1 MAVPAMPTS
10 ADRSLNG
17 GLLLLART
25 LWIALAAIQLLSFA
39 STVPGYFSLADHPC
53 ASNCALTLQERHILS
68 GAGIA
73 PQSYVLTLLALKAL
87 SVLVAAIMATLLFV
101 RRSRAWLALVAAYV
115 ILIIPPSTALDLG
128 PAVTTS
134 AQMTAFR
141 LPLVA
146 DIALGSI
153 QSAAILGLFLLFPSG
168 RFIPR
173 WTWLLLV
180 GFLIYQE
187 TYAVW
192 AATQNALALGWIVFF
207 VAVTVNIAY
216 RYRRVSS
223 PLERQQTKWVIAGF
237 VVFMSVSLA
246 FWLPPFTPLGAT
258 IYTPMSHIV
267 YTLCLMIMPLTFF
280 IAIQRYRLYDIDVL
294 IRRTLIYGAVSV
306 ILAATYAIVV
316 SGAQFL
322 LLRVGGQ
329 RGSASQLTIVV
340 TTLLIAALF
349 LPLRQRIQ
357 RLVDRRFYRRHYD
370 AERTLARFGASL
382 RNYVDLDQITAE
394 LAEVVD
400 DTMQPAHVSLWLRG
414 NTPIS

>member
-1 MAVPAMPTS
+1 MPTS
-10 ADRSLNG
+10 ADRLLNG
-17 GLLLLART
+17 RFLLLARA

-39 STVPGYFSLADHPC
+39 ATIPGYFRLADHPC
-53 ASNCALTLQERHILS
+53 AANCALTLQERHILS

-73 PQSYVLTLLALKAL
+73 PHSYVLTLLALKAL

-101 RRSRAWLALVAAYV
+101 RRSHAWLALVAAYV
-115 ILIIPPSTALDLG
+115 ILLIPTATTLDLG
-128 PAVTTS
+128 PVVTTS
-134 AQMTAFR
+134 TQTTAFR
-141 LPLVA
+141 LPLLA
-146 DIALGSI
+146 DIVFGSL
-153 QSAAILGLFLLFPSG
+153 QNAAILGLFLLFPRG

-180 GFLIYQE
+180 GFLFFIA
-187 TYAVW
+187 TYTVW
-192 AATQNALALGWIVFF
+192 PAAQNVLSLGWIVFF
-207 VAVTVNIAY
+207 VGVTVNIAY

-223 PLERQQTKWVIAGF
+223 PLEQQQTKWVIAGF
-237 VVFMSVSLA
+237 VVFMFISLA

-258 IYTPMSHIV
+258 IYTPISHIT
-267 YTLCLMIMPLTFF
+267 YTLCLIIMPLTFF

-306 ILAATYAIVV
+306 ILAATYAISV

-322 LLRVGGQ
+322 LLRIGGQ

-340 TTLLIAALF
+340 TTLLTAALF

-382 RNYVDLDQITAE
+382 RNYMDLDQITSE
-394 LAEVVD
+394 LTDVVD

-414 NTPIS
+414 SAPTG